1 VTGIDAG
8 TLRAMYRHMLRA
20 RLLDER
26 IWVLNRQGVVRFWVS
41 GMGQEAIQV
50 ALGMHVRPGIDWVA
64 PYYRDLALS
73 LVLGMTPRD
82 QLLAALAKADDPNTG
97 GRQMPAHFS
106 SRRLNIISSGSVVAT
121 QLIHAA
127 GIALA
132 SRIRGEDAV
141 TVVTTGEGAT
151 SEGDFHEALN
161 FAAIHH
167 LAVVFVVQD
176 NGLAISVPT
185 SRQMPTP
192 DVADRAAGYG
202 IPGVVVDGTDPV
214 ASYQR
219 CGEAVNMAVDL
230 AAAPLGTA
238 ADEVRL
244 ARAGIAVRRALPA
257 EAMDIAGWLRDG
269 PWGSSSWPA
278 EAERALAQ
286 RPPACHI
293 AARDGCYLAFACHG
307 CNRGGWFGPMG
318 TLEAERQHGLG
329 AVLLRRCLADIRAAG
344 ARSAQ
349 IAWTGPVR
357 FYARSVG
364 ARIDRVF
371 WIYRKAG

>member
-1 VTGIDAG
+1 MPADAGSIAAVCGASLWRDPDAPGLAAILLAAPGQRVTIVSETAGIVTGVACGALRPMRGGVLRGHVDLLAVAPPARGRGAG
-8 TLRAMYRHMLRA
+8 A
-20 RLLDER
+20 RLLGAME
-26 IWVLNRQGVVRFWVS
+26 
-41 GMGQEAIQV
+41 
-50 ALGMHVRPGIDWVA
+50 
-64 PYYRDLALS
+64 
-73 LVLGMTPRD
+73 D
-82 QLLAALAKADDPNTG
+82 QLGEHGATEIWLGQHAPVYLWPGVDVGYTEMTCLAA
-97 GRQMPAHFS
+97 R
-106 SRRLNIISSGSVVAT
+106 
-121 QLIHAA
+121 A
-127 GIALA
+127 G
-132 SRIRGEDAV
+132 
-141 TVVTTGEGAT
+141 
-151 SEGDFHEALN
+151 
-161 FAAIHH
+161 
-167 LAVVFVVQD
+167 
-176 NGLAISVPT
+176 
-185 SRQMPTP
+185 
-192 DVADRAAGYG
+192 
-202 IPGVVVDGTDPV
+202 
-214 ASYQR
+214 YQR

-230 AAAPLGTA
+230 AAGPLGTA

-307 CNRGGWFGPMG
+307 CNRRGWFGPMG

>member
-1 VTGIDAG
+1 VVVANRDVRAVTGIDAG

-219 CGEAVNMAVDL
+219 CGEAIA
-230 AAAPLGTA
+230 
-238 ADEVRL
+238 R
-244 ARAGIAVRRALPA
+244 ARAGRGPTLIDAKVPRLTSHSSDDDQRRYRTEEALETDRQHDCIGRYARRLAEMGVLSAKAADAVRA
-257 EAMDIAGWLRDG
+257 ELVAEIDLAT
-269 PWGSSSWPA
+269 A
-278 EAERALAQ
+278 EAEAA
-286 RPPACHI
+286 PDPAPESVH
-293 AARDGCYLAFACHG
+293 LHV
-307 CNRGGWFGPMG
+307 
-318 TLEAERQHGLG
+318 LG
-329 AVLLRRCLADIRAAG
+329 DA
-344 ARSAQ
+344 
-349 IAWTGPVR
+349 
-357 FYARSVG
+357 
-364 ARIDRVF
+364 
-371 WIYRKAG
+371 